1 MVRGIAKEQAKERAN
16 KKAAAHGVPNSQ
28 FKARADGIKITCPI
42 CRAPLAS
49 YKLLVGH
56 YESKHPKETVP
67 PESNFAK

>member
-28 FKARADGIKITCPI
+28 FKARAAGLQIICPI
-42 CRAPLAS
+42 CRAPLAA

-56 YESKHPKETVP
+56 YESKHPKETP
-67 PESNFAK
+67 PAESTFSK